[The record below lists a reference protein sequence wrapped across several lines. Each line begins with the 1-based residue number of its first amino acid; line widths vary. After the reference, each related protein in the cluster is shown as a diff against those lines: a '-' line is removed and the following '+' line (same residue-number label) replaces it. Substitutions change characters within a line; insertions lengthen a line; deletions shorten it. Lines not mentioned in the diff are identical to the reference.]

1 VARLYVKE
9 LKLTDFRN
17 YDRASVRLDE
27 RPVVLVGENGAGK
40 TNLLEAVSLLGA
52 GQGLRGRDYAELA
65 RKGGSGGW
73 AVAATVMSL
82 EGVVEIGTGFGLSG
96 PSEGSGR
103 TARIAGKDRSAGALA
118 HYVQLVWVI
127 PEMDG
132 LFTGPASER
141 RRFLDR
147 LMLAIDPKMSGPRG
161 RYDRAMRQRN
171 RLFQLREGSPSL
183 FAGLEEQMAEAGV
196 AIAAAR
202 LDAVARLSA
211 LIEATHEARGPG
223 PFPYARLS
231 LEGTLESALAERPA
245 VEVEDDYVSLLSE
258 TRERDRLAGRSL
270 AGPHLSDLLVVHGPH
285 NAPAGDCSSGEQKA
299 LLLGLVLAKARLIR
313 ELSGAAPLV
322 LLDEVAAHLDQARR
336 GALFDDILD
345 LNAQAWLTGTDRET
359 FASLTS
365 QAQILAVNRG
375 TIRD

>member
-1 VARLYVKE
+1 MPVTRLA
-9 LKLTDFRN
+9 LTDFRS
-17 YDRASVRLDE
+17 YATALIE
-27 RPVVLVGENGAGK
+27 PGPGFVLLSGDNGAGK
-40 TNLLEAVSLLGA
+40 TNLLEAVSLLGP
-52 GQGLRGRDYAELA
+52 GQGLRGRDYGELA
-65 RKGGSGGW
+65 RKDGPGGW

-82 EGVVEIGTGFGLSG
+82 EGLVEIGTGFGLAGGSD
-96 PSEGSGR
+96 GSGR
-103 TARIAGKDRSAGALA
+103 SVRIAGKDQSAGALA

-171 RLFQLREGSPSL
+171 RLFQMREGSPSL

-223 PFPYARLS
+223 PFPFAVLS
-231 LEGTLESALAERPA
+231 LEGTLERALTERPA

-258 TRERDRLAGRSL
+258 ARDRDRLAGRAL
-270 AGPHLSDLLVVHGPH
+270 AGPHLSDLIVVHGPH

-322 LLDEVAAHLDQARR
+322 LFDEVAAHLDGARR
-336 GALFDDILD
+336 EALFDEILD
-345 LNAQAWLTGTDRET
+345 LKAQAWMTGTDRQT
-359 FASLTS
+359 FASLAS

-375 TIRD
+375 RIYA